1 MDNSLF
7 RGDLVTSQRVI
18 YTPSKFTRSQLI
30 HLQEIGELQ
39 ARKPHTSQRENLA
52 SFLFFLVTSGS
63 GKLVYQ
69 KTVYNLHA
77 GDCVFIDCH
86 KSYSHLTSEDDLW
99 SLKWIHFYGPN
110 MTAIYEKYVSRGGR
124 PCFRTADQQAY
135 IQIYHT
141 IFDLTDSNSTSRD
154 MKIYEKL
161 VSLLSLLMEES
172 HSLTSHSSDKSRK
185 RNLQSVKEYIDTHYA
200 EKITLDQLSSQYFI
214 NKFYLTRSFK
224 DQFGTPVNSYLIQVR
239 VTHAKQL
246 LRFTDLPIEKIGQ
259 ECGMSDANYF
269 SRVFKKTEGVTPGEY
284 RNAWRM

>member
-1 MDNSLF
+1 
-7 RGDLVTSQRVI
+7 
-18 YTPSKFTRSQLI
+18 
-30 HLQEIGELQ
+30 
-39 ARKPHTSQRENLA
+39 
-52 SFLFFLVTSGS
+52 
-63 GKLVYQ
+63 
-69 KTVYNLHA
+69 
-77 GDCVFIDCH
+77 
-86 KSYSHLTSEDDLW
+86 
-99 SLKWIHFYGPN
+99 
-110 MTAIYEKYVSRGGR
+110 MTAIYEKYASRGGR
-124 PCFRTADQQAY
+124 PCFHTTDLQAY
-135 IQIYHT
+135 AQIYHA

-214 NKFYLTRSFK
+214 NKFYLTHSFK

-269 SRVFKKTEGVTPGEY
+269 SRVFKKTEGVAPGEY
-284 RNAWRM
+284 RKAWRM